1 MNNHESLAAKINS
14 FQVHHTHETRAI
26 VNQELRGPYY
36 NRTKGQNSFIYR
48 EIKFW
53 NSTPLELR
61 NIPNDVNAFKDSSCE
76 GFSAIY
82 LNCRNFS

>member
-1 MNNHESLAAKINS
+1 MKHE
-14 FQVHHTHETRAI
+14 Q

-48 EIKFW
+48 GIKFW

-61 NIPNDVNAFKDSSCE
+61 NIPNDVNAFKRHLKRFFVVIDIQQA
-76 GFSAIY
+76 F
-82 LNCRNFS
+82 